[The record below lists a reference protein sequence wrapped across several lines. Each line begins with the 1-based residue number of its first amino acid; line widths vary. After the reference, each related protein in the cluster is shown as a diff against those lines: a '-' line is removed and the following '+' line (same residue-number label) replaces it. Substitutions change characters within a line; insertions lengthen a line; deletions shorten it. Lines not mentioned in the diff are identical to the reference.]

1 MISTVPAKPRGSDKL
16 VESCDE
22 LSHSGR
28 AGRSEGS
35 TVDNQPTDLA
45 VMHLMDGAH
54 LDGGSPL
61 IEYQILRL

>member
-1 MISTVPAKPRGSDKL
+1 MISTVPANPCGSDKL
-16 VESCDE
+16 VESCNE
-22 LSHSGR
+22 LSHSSR

-35 TVDNQPTDLA
+35 TVNNQPTNLT
-45 VMHLMDGAH
+45 VMQPMDCAH